1 MDLQLR
7 LSAAAALKHLKED
20 EACADDPLLWLCNY
34 TYTRDDHWAEKGTE
48 PYARFPRKPYM
59 PMLFYLLQTSK
70 NLLVPKSREMMLSW
84 AVIGYLTW
92 RAQFHGPVH
101 ILVQCQKEEKAIDLV
116 SGRGGVPGYTRC
128 LYESQPDWMKLMHP
142 TPKPPHEQPGL
153 IFTWSNG
160 SRIQGIPAGAEQIR
174 QYHPACY
181 FADEAAFLDDW
192 EGSIGAAL
200 PVAGQLISVS
210 SAAPSAFGDECMRM
224 LDLPD
229 EPDGSD
235 EP

>member
-1 MDLQLR
+1 MKLT
-7 LSAAAALKHLKED
+7 KEKEID
-20 EACADDPLLWLCNY
+20 EACAADPLYWL
-34 TYTRDDHWAEKGTE
+34 THHTKTRDDHWQEKGTE

-59 PMLFYLLQTSK
+59 DMLFYMLQTSK
-70 NLLVPKSREMMLSW
+70 NLLVPKSRDMMISW

-92 RAQFHGPVH
+92 RAQFHGPLH

-116 SGRGGVPGYTRC
+116 GGRGGLDGYVKV
-128 LYESQPDWMKLMHP
+128 LYRHQADWMKTMHP
-142 TPKPPHEQPGL
+142 LAKTIDEQLGL
-153 IFTWSNG
+153 IFSWANG

-174 QYHPACY
+174 QYHPAIY
-181 FADEAAFLDDW
+181 FADEASFLDDW